1 MVRGTPYGHLRGV
14 GAIKPLKTSKTLKTK
29 YGGERGIRTLETL
42 LTLTHFPGVLLQPL
56 GHLTAKPFR
65 YFRARTLHKWII
77 KNNLSYFDRSLNLLP
92 HMTRFSKVVFFRCAP
107 VRIYIQSTTPHIFC
121 VH

>member
-14 GAIKPLKTSKTLKTK
+14 GAIMPLKTSMTLKTK

-56 GHLTAKPFR
+56 GHLTTKIFPILK
-65 YFRARTLHKWII
+65 RATLHKWIT
-77 KNNLSYFDRSLNLLP
+77 KNNLSTFDSNLSLLP
-92 HMTRFSKVVFFRCAP
+92 NMPLFSKVVFFRCAP